1 MLTLNYQFN
10 KYNNNFSNLKIKM
23 SNRNDYPQ
31 RSKNPLSILQAAQN
45 STILLRLKDGT
56 EYRGLLKEID
66 AYMNLILENCTELL
80 EGTPVAKYN
89 EIFIRGNN
97 LLFIKPD
104 ASQIT

>member
-1 MLTLNYQFN
+1 
-10 KYNNNFSNLKIKM
+10 M
-23 SNRNDYPQ
+23 SSRNSDQQ
-31 RSKNPLSILQAAQN
+31 RSKNPLTILQNAQN
-45 STILLRLKDGT
+45 SIILLRLKDGT

-66 AYMNLILENCTELL
+66 AYMNMILEDATELL

>member
-1 MLTLNYQFN
+1 MSS
-10 KYNNNFSNLKIKM
+10 KDNNQ
-23 SNRNDYPQ
+23 Q
-31 RSKNPLSILQAAQN
+31 RSKNPLAILQNAQG
-45 STILLRLKDGT
+45 SIILLRLKDGT

-66 AYMNLILENCTELL
+66 AYMNMILEDATEMI
-80 EGTPVAKYN
+80 ENSPVAKYN

>member
-1 MLTLNYQFN
+1 MSSRN
-10 KYNNNFSNLKIKM
+10 SNQ
-23 SNRNDYPQ
+23 Q
-31 RSKNPLSILQAAQN
+31 RSKNPLQILQNSQG

-66 AYMNLILENCTELL
+66 AYMNMILEQATEIIDDL
-80 EGTPVAKYN
+80 PVAKYN

>member
-1 MLTLNYQFN
+1 
-10 KYNNNFSNLKIKM
+10 M
-23 SNRNDYPQ
+23 SNRNEDHQ
-31 RSKNPLSILQAAQN
+31 RSKNPLTILQNAQN
-45 STILLRLKDGT
+45 SIILLRLKDGT

-66 AYMNLILENCTELL
+66 AYMNMILEDATELL
-80 EGTPVAKYN
+80 EGMPVAKYN

>member
-1 MLTLNYQFN
+1 MSS
-10 KYNNNFSNLKIKM
+10 KDNNQ
-23 SNRNDYPQ
+23 Q
-31 RSKNPLSILQAAQN
+31 RSKNPLAILQNAQG
-45 STILLRLKDGT
+45 SIILLRLKDGT
-56 EYRGLLKEID
+56 EYKGLLKEID
-66 AYMNLILENCTELL
+66 AYMNMILEQATELL

>member
-1 MLTLNYQFN
+1 
-10 KYNNNFSNLKIKM
+10 M
-23 SNRNDYPQ
+23 SNRNDNQQ
-31 RSKNPLSILQAAQN
+31 RSKNPLYILQQSQG

-56 EYRGLLKEID
+56 EYKGLLKEID
-66 AYMNLILENCTELL
+66 AYMNMILEDATEILD
-80 EGTPVAKYN
+80 GSPVAKYN